1 MDLRC
6 LFEVIVIRNCLFV
19 LELVFVYVR
28 LSMLVNMV
36 VFLVVVMLYI
46 VGVNVGVLL
55 FLLCNIIVIF
65 IFDDWGEVIFLLVVV
80 IVRRYDVLV
89 L

>member
-1 MDLRC
+1 
-6 LFEVIVIRNCLFV
+6 
-19 LELVFVYVR
+19 
-28 LSMLVNMV
+28 MLVNMV
-36 VFLVVVMLYI
+36 VFLVMVMLYI

-65 IFDDWGEVIFLLVVV
+65 IFDDLGEVIFLLVVV

>member
-1 MDLRC
+1 
-6 LFEVIVIRNCLFV
+6 
-19 LELVFVYVR
+19 
-28 LSMLVNMV
+28 MLVNMV

-65 IFDDWGEVIFLLVVV
+65 IFDDLGEVIFLLVVV